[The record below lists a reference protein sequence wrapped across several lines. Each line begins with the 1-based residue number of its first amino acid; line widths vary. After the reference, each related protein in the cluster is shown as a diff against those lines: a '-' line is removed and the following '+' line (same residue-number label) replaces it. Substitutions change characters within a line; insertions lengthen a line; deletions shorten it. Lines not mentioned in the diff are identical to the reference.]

1 MREDLLGLPLDE
13 ALRLLEAQGIAP
25 HVTLTSAPRRTQTQ
39 EGVLRV
45 VYASE
50 GGELTAARF
59 LEPLQGEARAE

>member
-13 ALRLLEAQGIAP
+13 ATRLLKAQGITP
-25 HVTLTSAPRRTQTQ
+25 RVTLTAAPRRAGAQ

-59 LEPLQGEARAE
+59 LEPLEGGVREQ

>member
-1 MREDLLGLPLDE
+1 MREDLLGLALDE
-13 ALRLLEAQGIAP
+13 ALRLLDEQGIAAR
-25 HVTLTSAPRRTQTQ
+25 VTLTAAPRRAGTQ

-59 LEPLQGEARAE
+59 LEPLEGGESVQ

>member
-1 MREDLLGLPLDE
+1 MREELLGLALDE
-13 ALRLLEAQGIAP
+13 ALRLMQGQGLSP
-25 HVTLTSAPRRTQTQ
+25 RVTLTAAPRRAGSQ

-59 LEPLQGEARAE
+59 LEPTTDGES